1 MRANLDASHGLY
13 FSQRVLLA
21 LIEAGLQRDEA
32 YRLVQEHALRAWDE
46 ELDFPALV
54 EADGRIAGLID
65 LRETFDPA
73 AYTSHVDAIFE
84 RLHNLTRNEE
94 GVHV

>member
-1 MRANLDASHGLY
+1 M
-13 FSQRVLLA
+13 
-21 LIEAGLQRDEA
+21 
-32 YRLVQEHALRAWDE
+32 RAWDE

-65 LRETFDPA
+65 LGETFDPA
-73 AYTSHVDAIFE
+73 VYTSHVDAIFD
-84 RLHNLTRNEE
+84 RLHNLARNEE